1 MIRLKQEGKDYRK
14 CLHTM
19 NEELKNEQMKQ
30 MEEINLVISGFQ
42 NDLLAQ
48 FKQKKNENYNL
59 VR

>member
-1 MIRLKQEGKDYRK
+1 MSRLKQEGKDYRS

-30 MEEINLVISGFQ
+30 MDEINQVISGFQ
-42 NDLLAQ
+42 NDLLVQ
-48 FKQKKNENYNL
+48 FQEKKNENYNL